1 MAVMQN
7 ARQEVIK
14 ALKAAVGKG
23 FSSTAQELEVPRDLS
38 HGDLSYPCFALAK
51 GLKRNPVEVA
61 SEIAPKIAHKGMI
74 HRVETKGPYINIYLD
89 TTKLAE
95 QVFAETESEEY
106 GNSDS
111 GHGKKFVVEYYQ
123 PNTHKEIHVGHLR
136 TALVGQGVVNVER
149 ANGTEVMPV
158 SYIGDLGIHVA
169 KCLWAIQKFHP
180 QEEPAKEDRNAYLG
194 KVYTEAVTWLEE
206 HPEDQEEVKKI
217 FQSLEA
223 GHRGWLG
230 LWKKTKKWSMDVI
243 QDVAAELD
251 LTIDQWYYE
260 SEMDERAIRII
271 DEMLKQKIAEV
282 SEGATIVDLTDE
294 KLGANL
300 LKRTDGTLLYN
311 AKDLA
316 LAYKKD
322 EQHAPDLSINV
333 IDVRQTLAQ
342 RQLVATLKR
351 FGFNKRMEHLSYEII
366 TLPEGAMSSRK
377 GTIIKYETLR
387 DELIRISTEETQKR
401 HPEWKEKKVVSTA
414 RALAFAALKFSI
426 LAHDLDKVIVFDFK
440 KALSFDG
447 FTGPYCLYTLAR
459 IESIFRKGK
468 SKATAGVGI
477 GKVGGVL
484 AHPSEAALIRK
495 IAELP
500 DVVYRVGQTYQISA
514 VANYAFDLA
523 KQFSEFYHNCPVLQ
537 AESPA
542 IMTSRLALCRA
553 TSRALKNALALL
565 SIDPVDEM

>member
-23 FSSTAQELEVPRDLS
+23 FSSTSQELETPRDPS

-61 SEIAPKIAHKGMI
+61 AEIAPKIAHKGLI
-74 HRVETKGPYINIYLD
+74 SRVETKGPYINIYLN
-89 TTKLAE
+89 TAKLAE
-95 QVFAETESEEY
+95 QIFLETESEEY
-106 GNSDS
+106 GASDA
-111 GHGKKFVVEYYQ
+111 GHGKKILVEYFQ
-123 PNTHKEIHVGHLR
+123 PNTHKEVHVGHLR

-149 ANGTEVMPV
+149 ANGTEVVPV
-158 SYIGDLGIHVA
+158 SYINDLGIHVA

-180 QEEPAKEDRNAYLG
+180 DEEPTKEERNAFLG
-194 KVYTEAVTWLEE
+194 KVYTEATVWLEE
-206 HPEDQEEVKKI
+206 HPEDKLEVTKI
-217 FQSLEA
+217 FQSLED

-230 LWKKTKKWSMDVI
+230 LWKKTKRWSMDVI

-251 LTIDQWYYE
+251 LTIDQWYFE
-260 SEMDERAIRII
+260 SDVVDRADRIVQ
-271 DEMLKQKIAEV
+271 DLLEKKIAEV
-282 SEGATIVDLTDE
+282 SEGATIVDLQDE

-300 LKRTDGTLLYN
+300 LKRTDGTMLYN

-316 LAYKKD
+316 LALKKD
-322 EQHAPDLSINV
+322 EQHAPDLSLYV
-333 IDVRQTLAQ
+333 IDVRQSLAMQ
-342 RQLVATLKR
+342 QLFATLKR
-351 FGFNKRMEHLSYEII
+351 MGFKKRLEHVSYEII

-387 DELIRISTEETQKR
+387 DELIRISTEETKKR
-401 HPEWKEKKVVSTA
+401 HPEWKEKKVISTA

-468 SKATAGVGI
+468 AQIATAT
-477 GKVGGVL
+477 GKGSGSL
-484 AHPSEAALIRK
+484 THPSEAALVRK

-537 AESPA
+537 AESSA
-542 IMTSRLALCRA
+542 MMESRLALCRA

-565 SIDPVDEM
+565 NIDPVNEM